1 MPLGRRRSKS
11 RSNPPPQ
18 PTSPR
23 KSENER
29 PRRQGQWI
37 RVPLPID
44 NSVVLRVKQSIE
56 RTLGAARDER
66 PVFVLEFVA
75 PEGAADAGQGTQ
87 FEDAHK
93 LARFLTSDELNGA
106 STVAYVPKALK
117 GHAVLVA
124 MACEQI
130 IMGPTATMGDAG
142 ADEKVIDKTMLAAY
156 EEIARSRRTVPPE
169 IALGMLDKARQV
181 LKVKTEVD
189 VQFVA
194 PGQLPEIKR
203 QHRILAQETIK
214 RPGEAWQFTGIEGR
228 DWGIVKFLAD
238 DRRDVI
244 RQMQL
249 SPGVEEGDP
258 SGGNPW
264 RPIRVELKGPI
275 KAGQIAAIERLIEDE
290 RRKGA
295 NFVCL
300 WIDSPG
306 GSPLESK
313 RLADYLIELPREEV
327 RTVAYIPSEARADAA
342 MVALAC
348 DQIVM
353 HPRAIL
359 GGPGQYQMTP
369 DEIVRNRLIAPRF
382 AGPPQGPLLVAVGR
396 HVRSAPGRLPLPAV
410 GRRGILQR

>member
-1 MPLGRRRSKS
+1 M
-11 RSNPPPQ
+11 
-18 PTSPR
+18 
-23 KSENER
+23 
-29 PRRQGQWI
+29 
-37 RVPLPID
+37 
-44 NSVVLRVKQSIE
+44 
-56 RTLGAARDER
+56 
-66 PVFVLEFVA
+66 
-75 PEGAADAGQGTQ
+75 
-87 FEDAHK
+87 
-93 LARFLTSDELNGA
+93 
-106 STVAYVPKALK
+106 
-117 GHAVLVA
+117 
-124 MACEQI
+124 
-130 IMGPTATMGDAG
+130 
-142 ADEKVIDKTMLAAY
+142 
-156 EEIARSRRTVPPE
+156 
-169 IALGMLDKARQV
+169 
-181 LKVKTEVD
+181 
-189 VQFVA
+189 QFVA
-194 PGQLPEIKR
+194 PGQVAEITK

-214 RPGEAWQFTGIEGR
+214 RAGEAWQFTGIEAR

-258 SGGNPW
+258 SGGGAW

-275 KAGQIAAIERLIEDE
+275 KAGPIDAIERLIDEE

-342 MVALAC
+342 LVALAC

-359 GGPGQYQMTP
+359 GGPGQYQMTH
-369 DEIVRNRLIAPRF
+369 DEIRGNRLIAPRF
-382 AGPPQGPLLVAVGR
+382 AGAAARP
-396 HVRSAPGRLPLPAV
+396 APGRCGPPCSIRIWTSTAASGWATWNTSAKKNWPAASPSA
-410 GRRGILQR
+410 GRERPALGERRARDDARTGAFAQRRKGPGVRPGHAGGRELHAVQAELRPGERSRRWSSPAGSITWPTSSAGRKWSRC